1 MTEIEYIDAMA
12 VLNQESREL
21 KAANR
26 TQMELIEVRHRDNI
40 NNERDRYLIEQRRQ
54 RAEYATKK
62 ENLEQ
67 RKTEIQRQRAASRA
81 EEEKA
86 AAALGCPPEAMS

>member
-12 VLNQESREL
+12 ALNQESREL
-21 KAANR
+21 KAAHR
-26 TQMELIEVRHRDNI
+26 TQMELIEARHRDNI
-40 NNERDRYLIEQRRQ
+40 NNETDRYLIEQRRQ

-62 ENLEQ
+62 EDLEQ
-67 RKTEIQRQRAASRA
+67 RKTETKRQRAASRA

>member
-21 KAANR
+21 KAAHR
-26 TQMELIEVRHRDNI
+26 TQMELIETKHRDNCA
-40 NNERDRYLIEQRRQ
+40 NERDRYLIEQRRQ

-62 ENLEQ
+62 QDLEQ
-67 RKTEIQRQRAASRA
+67 RKTEIQRQRAASSA

>member
-12 VLNQESREL
+12 ALNQESREL
-21 KAANR
+21 KAAHR
-26 TQMELIEVRHRDNI
+26 TQMELIETKHRDNCA
-40 NNERDRYLIEQRRQ
+40 NERDRYLIEQRRQ

-62 ENLEQ
+62 QDLEQ
-67 RKTEIQRQRAASRA
+67 RKTEIQRQRAASSA

>member
-62 ENLEQ
+62 QDLAQ